1 MMGSKVLSAA
11 LVVIGLFI
19 LMTTK
24 GAILGIPISLLA
36 VVLILIGGYRLVRAF
51 V

>member
-1 MMGSKVLSAA
+1 MGNKILSAA

-36 VVLILIGGYRLVRAF
+36 VVLILIGGYRLIRAF

>member
-1 MMGSKVLSAA
+1 MGSKVLSAA

>member
-1 MMGSKVLSAA
+1 MGNKVLSAA

-36 VVLILIGGYRLVRAF
+36 VVLILIGGYRLIRAF